1 MVLIL
6 EPGQQG
12 PLQRYLPPELAAR
25 VKERLAGGATGAP
38 PTLSGL
44 YGSSP
49 AFFSALLGRESGA
62 RNVLV
67 VAPDNQAVAGLERDL
82 AFFAGWLDPGARVRP
97 FPMPEVSP
105 YHAIPPHFGII
116 RDRLATLAALA
127 GNGVG
132 RTYVVAAA
140 GGLLHRTYAPKEFTR
155 HYHRISVDD
164 ELPPMKLA
172 ARLDAMGYRRVD
184 IVASVGDFAVRGN
197 VFDFFPVTS
206 EQPVRLV
213 YFDDIIES
221 IRVFEPESQK
231 SVDTAASVE
240 VVPAREWLL
249 DADGIRV
256 WALRARRRWKENRR
270 QLGELEEMIETLEE
284 SGILPEMEGLRH
296 LLDDGPGWSLLDHLE
311 ADSPVLVLEPELV
324 DEALGSYVKRME
336 ADYSIALQEERPA
349 LHPDEVFID
358 EKRVRKHFTSNRALR
373 LGGHGAL
380 IEGGGEGLATEE
392 GRRFGGQAH
401 LAAEAAKKALEAGE
415 RVCLVMRTRGKRD
428 RLARAFAEYEL
439 APRRE
444 EDMGPGVRV
453 AGDFPG
459 DGPSIHLLDGHLG
472 RGFRLKAAGLTFITD
487 DEIFGAATA
496 GERKR
501 EKRRSAARFGTD
513 FRDLKPGDLIVHV
526 DHGIGRFRGLRTM
539 EREGTQDFMVLE
551 YKAGDQLM
559 VPLERM
565 DLVQKYSGLEEGAPP
580 LDRLGG
586 QTWAK
591 TKARISR
598 SMQDMAREL
607 INLYAA
613 RSTVKGYQFSPD
625 TEWQREFEESFE
637 YDETPDQQT
646 AIDELKEDMERGKPM
661 DRLLC
666 GDVGYGKTEVAMRAA
681 FKAVADGKQVA
692 VLCPTTVLA
701 YQHFKTF
708 GERMS
713 PFPVTV
719 DLLSRFR
726 SPAQQKVTLK
736 QMAEGRVDVVVGTH
750 RLISADVEFRDLGL
764 LVVDEEQRFG
774 VAHKEKLKR
783 LRKRVDVL
791 TLTAT
796 PIPRTLHMS
805 LIGVRDM
812 SVIETPPR
820 NRLSIHTNVVP
831 FRGELVASA
840 IRKELERDGQVY
852 FVHNRV
858 ASIHSMAQYVRR
870 LVPEA
875 KVAVAHGQMSEGP
888 LEKVMLDFME
898 GETNVLVTSAIIENG
913 LDIPRVNTIIVNRA
927 DRFGLS
933 QLYQLRG
940 RVGRSD
946 RRAFAYLLVPTK
958 QGLTPIARKR
968 LAALKE
974 FSDLG
979 AGFRI
984 AALDLELRGAGNLL
998 GREQHGQIAAIGF
1011 ELYTRMLRQAVA
1023 RMKGETVPGETQATI
1038 SLGVDVHIPH
1048 DYVPEANLRLSLH
1061 KRLASVRDEVELE
1074 DLLGEI
1080 EDRFGRAP
1088 EPLRNL
1094 IELARLR
1101 LRAEQLGIE
1110 SVESEGRTLAVK
1122 ISTEATAIDGE
1133 KLVRMLAE
1141 NDDFQFTSAGV
1152 LTLKVPP
1159 GTPLLAAAGELLH
1172 ELG

>member
-1 MVLIL
+1 MIVLDPSRL
-6 EPGQQG
+6 D
-12 PLQRYLPPELAAR
+12 PLQRYLPPKLAAL
-25 VKERLAGGATGAP
+25 VKQRLAGEGPAGP
-38 PTLSGL
+38 PTVPGL

-49 AFFSALLGRESGA
+49 AFISALLGSASGA
-62 RNVLV
+62 GTVLL
-67 VAPDNQAVAGLERDL
+67 VAPDNQAIAGLERDL
-82 AFFAGWLDPGARVRP
+82 TFYGKWLDPGARVQT

-105 YHAIPPHFGII
+105 YHAIPPHFDIT

-127 GNGVG
+127 EGGGG
-132 RTYVVAAA
+132 RTYVVAAVGA
-140 GGLLHRTYAPKEFTR
+140 LLHRTYSPKAFGE
-155 HYHRISVDD
+155 HYHRISEGE
-164 ELPPMKLA
+164 ELPPARLA
-172 ARLDAMGYRRVD
+172 ARLDSMGYRRVD
-184 IVASVGDFAVRGN
+184 IVVAVGDFAVRGN

-206 EQPVRLV
+206 EQPVRLI
-213 YFDDIIES
+213 YFDDTVEA
-221 IRVFEPESQK
+221 IRFFEPESQR
-231 SVDTAASVE
+231 SVGATPSVG
-240 VVPAREWLL
+240 VVPAREYLL

-256 WALRARRRWKENRR
+256 WALRARRRWTEKAAHRDLDEK
-270 QLGELEEMIETLEE
+270 IETLEQ

-296 LLDDGPGWSLLDHLE
+296 LLDDGPGWSLLDHLGE
-311 ADSPVLVLEPELV
+311 DSPVLTVEPELV
-324 DEALGSYVKRME
+324 DSALAGFGKRME
-336 ADYSIALQEERPA
+336 ADYSIAIQEGSLA
-349 LHPDEVFID
+349 LPPDEIFVD
-358 EKRVRKHFTSNRALR
+358 TDKTVERLNRGRSVR
-373 LGGHGAL
+373 LGGAGAL
-380 IEGGGEGLATEE
+380 LESAGEGPGTEE

-401 LAAEAAKKALEAGE
+401 LAAEAVRHAMGE
-415 RVCLVMRTRGKRD
+415 GDRVCLVMRTRGKRD
-428 RLARAFAEYEL
+428 RLVAILAEYEL
-439 APRRE
+439 VPRRE
-444 EDMGPGVRV
+444 EDLDPDVPA
-453 AGDFPG
+453 AGEFPG
-459 DGPSIHLLDGHLG
+459 AGAGPSLHVLDGHLS
-472 RGFRLKAAGLTFITD
+472 RGFRHKDAGLTFITD
-487 DEIFGAATA
+487 DEIFGATA
-496 GERKR
+496 VRERKR
-501 EKRRSAARFGTD
+501 EKRRGAASFMTD
-513 FRDLKPGDLIVHV
+513 FRDLSPGDLIVHV
-526 DHGIGRFRGLRTM
+526 DHGIGRFVALRSM
-539 EREGTQDFMVLE
+539 EREGEQDFMVLE
-551 YKAGDQLM
+551 YRGGDRLM

-565 DLVQKYSGLEEGAPP
+565 DLVQKYSVMDEGSPP

-586 QTWAK
+586 QAWAK
-591 TKARISR
+591 TKARISK

-613 RSTVKGYQFSPD
+613 RDQVRGYAFSPD

-637 YDETPDQQT
+637 YVETPDQRT
-646 AIDELKEDMERGKPM
+646 AIDELKEDMERPKPM

-681 FKAVADGKQVA
+681 FKAVMDGKQVA
-692 VLCPTTVLA
+692 ILSPTTVLA

-708 GERMS
+708 SDRLA
-713 PFPVTV
+713 PFPVQV
-719 DLLSRFR
+719 GLLSRFR
-726 SPAQQKVTLK
+726 TTAQQKETLK
-736 QMAEGRVDVVVGTH
+736 GMAAGEVDVVVGTH
-750 RLISADVEFRDLGL
+750 RLLSADVAFRDLGL

-791 TLTAT
+791 TMTAT

-805 LIGVRDM
+805 LVGVRDM
-812 SVIETPPR
+812 SVIKTPPR

-840 IRKELERDGQVY
+840 IRKELGRDGQVY

-875 KVAVAHGQMSEGP
+875 KVAVAHGQMGEGQ
-888 LEKVMLDFME
+888 LEKVMLGFMN
-898 GETNVLVTSAIIENG
+898 GETNVLATSTIIENG

-998 GREQHGQIAAIGF
+998 GREQHGQMAAIGI

-1023 RMKGETVPGETQATI
+1023 QLKGEVLPGATQATI
-1038 SLGVDVHIPH
+1038 SLGVDTHIPH
-1048 DYVPEANLRLSLH
+1048 DYVPEATIRLSLH
-1061 KRLASVRDEVELE
+1061 KRLASVADEVQLE

-1080 EDRFGRAP
+1080 EDRFGAAP

-1122 ISTEATAIDGE
+1122 ISSTPAIDGD
-1133 KLVRMLAE
+1133 KLVSLISERE
-1141 NDDFQFTSAGV
+1141 DCSFTSAGV
-1152 LTLKVPP
+1152 LKLKLP
-1159 GTPLLAAAGELLH
+1159 GAGRLLDEAGAVLNSLV
-1172 ELG
+1172 